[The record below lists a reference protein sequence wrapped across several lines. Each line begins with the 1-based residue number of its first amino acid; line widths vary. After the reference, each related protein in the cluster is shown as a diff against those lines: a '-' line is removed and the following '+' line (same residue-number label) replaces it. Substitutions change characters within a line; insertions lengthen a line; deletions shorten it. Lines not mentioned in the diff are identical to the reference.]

1 MLENILIIFRHMQL
15 TDVLDI
21 LLVAFILYSIFVLIR
36 DTKAYQL
43 TLGIVIVIFFFL
55 LTRWAH
61 LYVSNR
67 IIKSFINYLIIA
79 IIVLFQSELRRFFT
93 GLGSRTFHR
102 PLKMYSLKEKMDDIL
117 MAVEYLSKKKIGA
130 LIAIEREIDLSPYA
144 ERGTPVEAILTKD
157 LLVSLFFPKS
167 PLHDG
172 AAIIRG
178 NKIMAAACLLPLPQ
192 THTLGDNFATRTRHL
207 AALGL
212 AQETDAVV
220 IVISEQTGEVSLAAR
235 GKIEKM
241 PQKEILRDKLTEY
254 LKIKH

>member
-15 TDVLDI
+15 TDVIDI
-21 LLVAFILYSIFVLIR
+21 LLVAFILYSIFLLIK
-36 DTKAYQL
+36 DAKAYQL
-43 TLGIVIVIFFFL
+43 TLGIILVIFFFL
-55 LTRWAH
+55 LTEWAH
-61 LYVSNR
+61 LYVANR

-102 PLKMYSLKEKMDDIL
+102 PLKMYSLKEKIDDL
-117 MAVEYLSKKKIGA
+117 LTAVDYLAKKKIGA
-130 LIAIEREIDLSPYA
+130 LIAIEREIDLSPYC
-144 ERGTPVEAILTKD
+144 EMGTAVEASLTKD

-172 AAIIRG
+172 AVIIRG
-178 NKIMAAACLLPLPQ
+178 NKIVAAACLLPLPQ
-192 THTLGDNFATRTRHL
+192 SNTLGDNFATRTRHL

-212 AQETDAVV
+212 AQETDAAV
-220 IVISEQTGEVSLAAR
+220 IVVSEQTGEISLALQ

-241 PQKEILRDKLTEY
+241 SQKDALRKKLIEY
-254 LKIKH
+254 LKIK

>member
-15 TDVLDI
+15 TDVIDI
-21 LLVAFILYSIFVLIR
+21 LLVAFILYSIFLLIK

-43 TLGIVIVIFFFL
+43 TLGIILVIFFFL
-55 LTRWAH
+55 LTEWAH
-61 LYVSNR
+61 LYVANR

-102 PLKMYSLKEKMDDIL
+102 PLKMYSLKEKIDDL
-117 MAVEYLSKKKIGA
+117 LTAVDYLAKKKIGA
-130 LIAIEREIDLSPYA
+130 LIAIEREIDLSPYC
-144 ERGTPVEAILTKD
+144 EMGTAVEAILTKD

-172 AAIIRG
+172 AVIIRG
-178 NKIMAAACLLPLPQ
+178 NKIVAAACLLPLPQ
-192 THTLGDNFATRTRHL
+192 SNTLGDNFATRTRHL

-212 AQETDAVV
+212 AQETDAAV
-220 IVISEQTGEVSLAAR
+220 IVVSEQTGEISLALQ

-241 PQKEILRDKLTEY
+241 SQKDALRKKLIEY
-254 LKIKH
+254 LKIK